1 MGGKGFIQ
9 IKTKWNTVAFLG
21 LKRHDIGIYELHAQ
35 FVHIKT
41 FSLFVLFRSFYPS
54 FWFFI
59 NDFTLY
65 IC

>member
-9 IKTKWNTVAFLG
+9 IKNKMEHSCFLG

-41 FSLFVLFRSFYPS
+41 FSLFALFRSFYPS